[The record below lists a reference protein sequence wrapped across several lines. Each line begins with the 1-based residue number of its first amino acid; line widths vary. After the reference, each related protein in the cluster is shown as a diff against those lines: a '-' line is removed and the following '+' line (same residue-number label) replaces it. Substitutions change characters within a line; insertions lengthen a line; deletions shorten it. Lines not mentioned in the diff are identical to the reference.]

1 MKYLLGIDVG
11 TGGTRAVLINRD
23 GEIVGSA
30 TCEHVPFASPKTGW
44 AEQDPHDWH
53 RATGSAVRQAISAVG
68 IDSSEISAVGL
79 AGQMHGA
86 VLLDENNSVLRPALI
101 WCDQRTQAQCDWLNA
116 NIGERK
122 IIELT
127 SNPALTNFTLTKLLW
142 VRDNEPELWKRFRRV
157 LLPKDYVRFRLTG
170 EHAMDVAEASGTLM
184 LDVAH
189 RRWSEQMMSA
199 AGIPMSCLPKLYE
212 SPEICGHISEAGA
225 AHTGLKVGT
234 PVVAGA
240 GDQAGGAVGMG
251 IVRAGAVSATIGT
264 SGVVFAATDSP
275 AMDPKGRVHTFCHA
289 VPGRWHVMGV
299 TQAAGLSLRWFRD
312 LLRESSY
319 EDLTREAAAV
329 PPGSDGVLWA
339 PYLMGERTPYL
350 DPNARGTLTGLA
362 ASHTRAHVVRAI
374 LEGVAFSLKDTF
386 SLFDEMQVP
395 VRSIRLGGGGARS
408 PLWRQI
414 QADVYG
420 HDVEILTAEEGAAYG
435 AALLAGVGAKFWAS
449 VDEACDAVVKVQQQ
463 VRPDTKAMKVLAIQY
478 ENFPPAVSCTEAV
491 VCADERVRI
500 IAGDLLWLTM
510 VEVICSG
517 LLFDLDGVLVDSTPA
532 VARVWTK
539 WAIARGLDPEET
551 VRQAHGRPSIATVRD
566 ILPDADYEKEN
577 EVILRGEI
585 EDTEGVIALPGC
597 A

>member
-1 MKYLLGIDVG
+1 MKYVLGIDVG
-11 TGGTRAVLINRD
+11 TGGTRAVLTNRQ
-23 GEIVGSA
+23 GEIVGAA
-30 TCEHVPFASPKTGW
+30 TCEHVPFRSPKTGW
-44 AEQDPHDWH
+44 AEQDPEDWH
-53 RATGSAVRQAISAVG
+53 RATGSAVRETISAAG
-68 IDSSEISAVGL
+68 IDSSEIAAVGL

-116 NIGERK
+116 NIGEQK

-142 VRDNEPELWKRFRRV
+142 VRDNEPELWKRFRRI

-212 SPEICGHISEAGA
+212 SPEICGRISDTGA
-225 AHTGLKVGT
+225 SHTGLKAGT

-240 GDQAGGAVGMG
+240 GDQAAGAVGMG

-275 AMDPKGRVHTFCHA
+275 AMDPRGRVHTFCHA
-289 VPGRWHVMGV
+289 IPGRWHVMGV

-312 LLRESSY
+312 LLGESSY
-319 EDLTREAAAV
+319 DDLTREAATV

-339 PYLMGERTPYL
+339 PYLMGERTPHL

-362 ASHTRAHVVRAI
+362 ASHTRAHVIRAV

-386 SLFDEMQVP
+386 SLFDEMKVP
-395 VRSIRLGGGGARS
+395 VRNVRLGGGGARS

-420 HDVEILTAEEGAAYG
+420 HEVEILEAEEGAAYG
-435 AALLAGVGAKFWAS
+435 AALLAGVGAKFWPS
-449 VDEACDAVVKVQQQ
+449 VDDACDAVVKVQQQ
-463 VRPDTKAMKVLAIQY
+463 VRPDTKAMKALTTHYQ
-478 ENFPPAVSCTEAV
+478 NFRDLYPA
-491 VCADERVRI
+491 
-500 IAGDLLWLTM
+500 LKP
-510 VEVICSG
+510 
-517 LLFDLDGVLVDSTPA
+517 LFAQMNRSA
-532 VARVWTK
+532 
-539 WAIARGLDPEET
+539 
-551 VRQAHGRPSIATVRD
+551 
-566 ILPDADYEKEN
+566 
-577 EVILRGEI
+577 
-585 EDTEGVIALPGC
+585 
-597 A
+597 